1 MFSCNFSHLFWLT
14 NLFFQDKD
22 RDNGKNQNGIWHYL
36 MGTLSQLA
44 TTEKSYMSLL
54 FLVPKSFLRKENS
67 LKISYESLRM
77 ECKRTEEFSNST
89 SLDLLVVHLLGQ
101 LAQFLSSRLELIELY
116 VYAFIILTV
125 LCSINYSL
133 NPKLWKTF
141 HFWDKAK

>member
-1 MFSCNFSHLFWLT
+1 
-14 NLFFQDKD
+14 
-22 RDNGKNQNGIWHYL
+22 

-133 NPKLWKTF
+133 NPKL
-141 HFWDKAK
+141 